1 MIDLDEQLSK
11 IPNYDPDGSPIEDSM
26 HLDMYID
33 AITLITAS
41 DIVGKKFYPFGR
53 TAATVFV
60 EDEIAERKNQ
70 PTEEEKHGI
79 RNK

>member
-1 MIDLDEQLSK
+1 MTDLDEQLSN
-11 IPNYDPDGSPIEDSM
+11 IPSHDPDGAPIEESM

-60 EDEIAERKNQ
+60 EDEIAERKDQ
-70 PTEEEKHGI
+70 PTDEEIHDK
-79 RNK
+79 R